1 MERYGRASRLKIL
14 VFLISFV
21 ASACKGERSAPP
33 PAAQSPKSASSA
45 VATPKPPEPAEGAKA
60 QEEKS
65 TEFEIDGDANT
76 YVGPAP
82 LPVEFTMTETNA
94 KGPVKYEWDFGDGS
108 PRATGKDQKHTY
120 DKPGTFVVRVVAT
133 DSSGAFDHMNF
144 LLTVLSEAEWKE
156 FAKRVGA
163 AEEEG
168 ASETSPAP
176 SPEASS
182 E

>member
-1 MERYGRASRLKIL
+1 MEPPSIVSRLL
-14 VFLISFV
+14 VVVFLISFV
-21 ASACKGERSAPP
+21 ASACKGE
-33 PAAQSPKSASSA
+33 KSASPPA
-45 VATPKPPEPAEGAKA
+45 VESPEPASSAAATSQPGEAAEGGEAE
-60 QEEKS
+60 EEKS
-65 TEFEIDGDANT
+65 TEFEIDGDADR

-108 PRATGKDQKHTY
+108 PRAIGKDQKHTY

-156 FAKRVGA
+156 FVKRVGA

-168 ASETSPAP
+168 ASEASPAP